1 MPPGDLGPLRAI
13 LAARAFKSTSS
24 AVFEGS
30 SPSMFE
36 PDSPLCLA
44 HQFLEQLKRVPSR
57 IALFYGDDS
66 ITYAELGRRSA
77 RGAAALNACGI
88 GSGAVVG
95 LHLERSIDWVAATLS
110 ILRAGAAVMP
120 LPPSYPKVRLRQI
133 VDGAGLAAIID
144 NRATPIDSTLGQR
157 SLDCDRLWNAVS
169 DSSAADSYRVST
181 DPDQPAFVLCSSGST
196 GVPKMIVRSH
206 RSFQHRLSW
215 TWANYPFEPGELGC
229 HKAHTTTTHGIYELF
244 EPLLRGTPTLILADP
259 QVRDLEQFWALVRAH
274 GVSRLLM
281 VPSAMQASL
290 DLHGFEPPPLKVVVL
305 MGEHLPFRLARRIV
319 EAFPEP
325 TGLYSIYG
333 STEASST
340 IACNLRERARLDEE
354 LPLGQP
360 ISADV
365 GIHVLNSEF
374 EPVEFG
380 QAGRLYIS
388 GPALFSGYL
397 GQPEL
402 TAQVVVSHPRSG
414 ERLYDTRDDVRRTA
428 AGDIV
433 FVGRTDDTIKI
444 RGFRVE
450 LTEVERAINS
460 CPGVAQ
466 AAVVVRDGKGS
477 DAALIGFF
485 TPRAVPVQEVFRAL
499 RERLP
504 PYMIPAALHGLDAFP
519 LTERSKLDRKR
530 LLAEVVPLEPGQ
542 PDHASFS
549 KIERRIASLWER
561 TLGHR
566 QFDLDSSFFEVGGTS
581 LTTAVLVHRLRED
594 FGLDRERLP
603 EQFVYR
609 FPTVASMAR
618 LLGGSL
624 DGDADQ
630 IPGLTS
636 ILVTLRRS
644 RDATTPPLFLIASAG
659 GTLGAYGRF
668 VAALRYAGEIIGV
681 RDPYVSGER
690 DPTES
695 FDRWVGHYLDAITV
709 RWPQGPYFIA
719 AYSSA
724 GAFGL
729 ELAQRLRRRGRAVA
743 LLALIDPLGMDAD
756 HWYRYG
762 WWVLLSTHSGP
773 WVRSLTRLI
782 GALRGPSAFLLRAL
796 SKLRGDKSFAVSAGE
811 FNQLSREMATSRA
824 RLLALAALMELNTG
838 LPLDLSDVD
847 VSPELPDGTL
857 RALQARVAAVMP
869 EVETATIER
878 IACQYALQLLV
889 QRAYALAP
897 YDGPTLLVEP
907 ESPYAGLLEAQLR
920 PFFGRLRIARLGLGQ
935 ADARTS
941 AISRRF
947 GPWIPHFLSMRD
959 DRFAESL
966 ARELERALPHLAPDG
981 SVQTDGGSSASA

>member
-1 MPPGDLGPLRAI
+1 M
-13 LAARAFKSTSS
+13 S
-24 AVFEGS
+24 
-30 SPSMFE
+30 E
-36 PDSPLCLA
+36 PASPLCLDR
-44 HQFLEQLKRVPSR
+44 QFVEQSKRGPSR
-57 IALFYGDDS
+57 VALIDGDGVVS
-66 ITYAELGRRSA
+66 YAELASRSA

-120 LPPSYPKVRLRQI
+120 LPPSYPNVRLRQI

-144 NRATPIDSTLGQR
+144 NRATPIDSALGPR
-157 SLDCDRLWNAVS
+157 SLHFDELWKAVS
-169 DSSAADSYRVST
+169 ASSAADRVPVST

-196 GVPKMIVRSH
+196 GLPKMIVRSH
-206 RSFQHRLSW
+206 RSFQHRLAW
-215 TWANYPFEPGELGC
+215 TWATYPFEPGELGC

-244 EPLLRGTPTLILADP
+244 EPLLCGIPTLILPDA
-259 QVRDLEQFWALVRAH
+259 QVRDLEQFWALVRAR
-274 GVSRLLM
+274 GVSRLLV

-290 DLHGFEPPPLKVVVL
+290 DLAGFEPPPLRLVVL
-305 MGEHLPFRLARRIV
+305 MGEHLPSRLARRIV
-319 EAFPEP
+319 DAFPEP

-340 IACNLRERARLDEE
+340 IACNLRECAHLDEE

-360 ISADV
+360 LSPEV
-365 GIHVLNSEF
+365 GVHVLNGNF
-374 EPVEFG
+374 NPVEPG

-397 GQPEL
+397 GQLEL
-402 TAQVVVSHPRSG
+402 TAQVVVRHPLSG

-450 LTEVERAINS
+450 LTEVERAINA

-466 AAVVVRDGKGS
+466 AAVVVRGGNGS
-477 DAALIGFF
+477 EAALVGFF

-530 LLAEVVPLEPGQ
+530 LLAEFLPLEPDQ
-542 PDHASFS
+542 PDHGSFS
-549 KIERRIASLWER
+549 KIEQRIALAWER

-566 QFDLDSSFFEVGGTS
+566 QFDRDSSFFEVGGTS

-594 FGLDRERLP
+594 FGLDHERLP
-603 EQFVYR
+603 EQFIYR
-609 FPTVASMAR
+609 FPTVAAMAR

-624 DGDADQ
+624 DGNADQ
-630 IPGLTS
+630 ITGLTS

-644 RDATTPPLFLIASAG
+644 RDAATPPLFCIASAG
-659 GTLGAYGRF
+659 GTLGAYGKL
-668 VAALRYAGEIIGV
+668 AASLRYAGEIVGV

-695 FDRWVGHYLDAITV
+695 FDRWVGRYLDGITD
-709 RWPQGPYFIA
+709 RWPHGPYCIA

-724 GAFGL
+724 GAFGV
-729 ELAQRLRRRGRAVA
+729 ELAQRLRRRGLPVS

-756 HWYRYG
+756 RWYRYG

-773 WVRSLTRLI
+773 WVRSLTRLV
-782 GALRGPSAFLLRAL
+782 GALRGPGAILLRAL
-796 SKLRGDKSFAVSAGE
+796 SRPRGDKSFTVSARE
-811 FNQLSREMATSRA
+811 FNQLGRAMATSRP

-847 VSPELPDGTL
+847 VSPELPDGTM

-869 EVETATIER
+869 EVDAATIER
-878 IACQYALQLLV
+878 IVGQYALQLLV
-889 QRAYALAP
+889 QRAYTLAP

-920 PFFGRLRIARLGLGQ
+920 PLFGQLRTARLSLGQ

-941 AISRRF
+941 AISQRF

-959 DRFAESL
+959 DHFAESL
-966 ARELERALPHLAPDG
+966 ARELERALQHMTPCTPVQSDG
-981 SVQTDGGSSASA
+981 EYAASA